1 MSENQNSRILIVDD
15 TVKNIQVLGTIL
27 KQEGYQL
34 NVAQNGK
41 QALDVVKKVKP
52 DLILLDVMM
61 PEMDGFEA
69 CIHLKADPETADI
82 PVIFLTAKI
91 ETEDIVKGFDLG
103 AVDYVTKPFNPT
115 ELLKRVDTHLS
126 LYHLRRKL
134 EELVAERT
142 AQLQH
147 RVRELDAR
155 DKLMHLQSSAGS
167 LAEVYEAIL
176 QVVENVFKINQA
188 VVYRPD
194 SAQAML
200 IAKAALGL
208 NETGVIQDEA
218 ALGGQPPI
226 AVQGDD
232 VVALAFRE
240 EKTQMHEGGAVATPI
255 LHEGN
260 VLGIIWVNTLGN
272 AELDVEAELEA
283 FWRIGQETGMVIQ
296 SAQVTEDLESG
307 EIDVSALLNLDIE
320 E

>member
-41 QALDVVKKVKP
+41 QALDVVGKVKP

-69 CIHLKADPETADI
+69 CTHLKADPETADI

-142 AQLQH
+142 AHLQH

-155 DKLMHLQSSAGS
+155 DKLMHLQSSAES
-167 LAEVYEAIL
+167 LTEVYEAIL
-176 QVVENVFKINQA
+176 QVVEDVFKINQA
-188 VVYRPD
+188 IVYRPD
-194 SAQAML
+194 DTQATL
-200 IAKAALGL
+200 VAKAAFGL
-208 NETGVIQDEA
+208 SELGVIQDEL
-218 ALGGQPPI
+218 ALGGHPPI
-226 AVQGDD
+226 AIDGDD
-232 VVALAFRE
+232 MVALAFRE
-240 EKTQMHEGGAVATPI
+240 EKTQTNEDGAVATPI
-255 LHEGN
+255 LHEEH

-283 FWRIGQETGMVIQ
+283 FWRIGQETGLVIQ
-296 SAQVTEDLESG
+296 SAQVTADLESG

>member
-1 MSENQNSRILIVDD
+1 MSEKQNSRILIVDD

-41 QALDVVKKVKP
+41 QALDVVGKVRP

-69 CIHLKADPETADI
+69 CTHLKANPETADI
-82 PVIFLTAKI
+82 PVVFLTAKI

-142 AQLQH
+142 AHLQH

-155 DKLMHLQSSAGS
+155 DKLMHLQTSAES
-167 LAEVYEAIL
+167 LGQVYEAVL
-176 QVVENVFKINQA
+176 QVMEDVFKINQA

-194 SAQAML
+194 DASSTL

-208 NETGVIQDEA
+208 GEIGVMQDVTRLDA
-218 ALGGQPPI
+218 QPPI
-226 AVQGDD
+226 AVGGDG
-232 VVALAFRE
+232 VIAQAFQDQKACMDER
-240 EKTQMHEGGAVATPI
+240 GAATPI
-255 LHEGN
+255 LHNEN
-260 VLGIIWVNTLGN
+260 VLGVLWVDTLGN
-272 AELDVEAELEA
+272 AELGVEEELEA
-283 FWRIGQETGMVIQ
+283 FWRMGQEVGVVIQ
-296 SAQVTEDLESG
+296 SAQVTEDLETG
-307 EIDVSALLNLDIE
+307 EIDVSALLNLDVE